1 MSGNIL
7 FHVTLCLVGVK
18 NAHAFH
24 VAGDC
29 QDLLEGRSSWEGGD
43 SWDIRAAT
51 MGSPDWN
58 LLLEFDR
65 PLQGLQVFNGAM
77 ETEDMKQ
84 FKIAPEKYL
93 RHHKAPV
100 DVNFL
105 VNYGAGHPPAKLE
118 YINVNGKTLFCKDG
132 LGELSGNPRSGRV
145 TGQPPQFRDAA
156 VETVPLELALANADF
171 SADTTSTGTKTA
183 KSKSV
188 VSCTQAAS
196 ASSPASCTK
205 TNTLTFEIPGFTCP
219 ADVMPAAC
227 EMLGAGTT
235 VNTEK
240 VCEKTDTATFMK
252 KFCYHTCF
260 CKYTTT

>member
-1 MSGNIL
+1 LKMSGNIL
-7 FHVTLCLVGVK
+7 LHVTLCLVGIK

-29 QDLLEGRSSWEGGD
+29 HDLLEGRSSWAGGD
-43 SWDIRAAT
+43 SWDMRAAT

-105 VNYGAGHPPAKLE
+105 VNYGAGHPPAKLQ
-118 YINVNGKTLFCKDG
+118 YINVNGKTHFCKDG
-132 LGELSGNPRSGRV
+132 LGEPSGNPRSGRV
-145 TGQPPQFRDAA
+145 TVQRPEFRDDLTE
-156 VETVPLELALANADF
+156 ETFPLESPLVDADF
-171 SADTTSTGTKTA
+171 SEVPSTGTNTA
-183 KSKSV
+183 ESRSV
-188 VSCTQAAS
+188 VSCTQP
-196 ASSPASCTK
+196 SSGSSVCTK
-205 TNTLTFEIPGFTCP
+205 TNTLTFKIGNVGCP
-219 ADVMPAAC
+219 PDVMPAAC
-227 EMLGAGTT
+227 KMLGAGTGSGADA
-235 VNTEK
+235 
-240 VCEKTDTATFMK
+240 VCTKADTKIFMR
-252 KFCYHTCF
+252 KFCYDTCF
-260 CKYTTT
+260 CK